1 MPILYLSKLRGG
13 SVHDVSTLIYVLGT
27 LFEAAATFLAVT
39 HTSRK
44 EDTDDIIKNLKVERD
59 NFRQDYQYEREKR
72 LELEVK
78 YEKLKRELEDT
89 K

>member
-1 MPILYLSKLRGG
+1 M
-13 SVHDVSTLIYVLGT
+13 HDVSTLIYVLGT

-39 HTSRK
+39 HTSHK

-59 NFRQDYQYEREKR
+59 NFKQDYQYEREKR
-72 LELEVK
+72 LELEAK

-89 K
+89 I

>member
-1 MPILYLSKLRGG
+1 M
-13 SVHDVSTLIYVLGT
+13 HDVSTLIYVLGT
-27 LFEAAATFLAVT
+27 LLEAAATFLAVT

-72 LELEVK
+72 LELEAK

>member
-1 MPILYLSKLRGG
+1 M
-13 SVHDVSTLIYVLGT
+13 HDVSTLIYVLGT

-39 HTSRK
+39 HTSHK

-59 NFRQDYQYEREKR
+59 NFKQDYQYEREKR
-72 LELEVK
+72 LELEAK